1 MRDNLEASRYLDIDQ
16 SLGFGLEN
24 LPYGV
29 FSTLGSKPHIGVR
42 INNHVL
48 DLSQFELEGY
58 FKLFPDQKVFHSSR
72 LNDFAALGP
81 KKCSEIRKQIQDILT
96 SLKSPLKNSSF
107 HQKVF
112 IPLNKVQMHLPFY
125 TRGYTDFYSS
135 EVHATNVGKLF
146 RDAANALP
154 KSWKYLPIAYH
165 GRSSSLIIS
174 DTPIVRPAGQILRA
188 GLEQPVFLPSERLD
202 FEVEMGI
209 FIGQSN
215 RLSEAIPLEEA
226 EKYIFGLVILNDWSA
241 RDIQSFEY
249 QPLGPFLGKNFA
261 TSISP
266 WVVPIEALTPFK
278 VPMGPVDIKL
288 VSYLEETQRNTL
300 DIDLELTLK
309 TNKNYSQKLI
319 KTNFKHQ
326 YWSMNQQISHHT
338 VNGCNLEIGDLL
350 GTGTISGPDPSS
362 WGCLLEITQ
371 NGKNPLV
378 LDNQEN
384 RKFLMD
390 EDEITIEAHSQKT
403 NGMKISFGQV
413 RNKIIKNPSFP
424 NS

>member
-1 MRDNLEASRYLDIDQ
+1 MLNSSRYLEIDPL
-16 SLGFGLEN
+16 LGFGLDN

-29 FSTLGSKPHIGVR
+29 FSIQKDQARVGVR

-48 DLSQFELEGY
+48 DLSILEAEGY
-58 FKLFPDQKVFHSSR
+58 FKNLTDKQIFNKSS

-81 KKCSEIRKQIQDILT
+81 KKCGQIRTKIQEIFTT
-96 SLKSPLKNSSF
+96 SQSPLKSSSF
-107 HQKVF
+107 YQKVL
-112 IPLNKVQMHLPFY
+112 IPLNNVRMHLPFH

-146 RDAANALP
+146 RDPANALP
-154 KSWKYLPIAYH
+154 KSWKNLPIAYH
-165 GRSSSLIIS
+165 GRSSSLVT
-174 DTPIVRPAGQILRA
+174 DNAPIVRPAGQILRA
-188 GLEQPVFLPSERLD
+188 GTELPIFHPTEKLD
-202 FEVEMGI
+202 FEIEMGI

-215 RLSEAIPLEEA
+215 PLSQAIPVEEA

-266 WVVPIEALTPFK
+266 WVVPIEALAPFRI
-278 VPMGPVDIKL
+278 PMGPLDIKL
-288 VSYLEETQRNTL
+288 VSYLDEVKRSTL
-300 DIDLELTLK
+300 DINLELTLK
-309 TNKNYSQKLI
+309 TNKNYMQKLI

-326 YWSMNQQISHHT
+326 YWSMNQQIAHHT

-371 NGKNPLV
+371 NGKNPLI
-378 LDNQEN
+378 LNNKETRN
-384 RKFLMD
+384 FLID
-390 EDEITIEAHSQKT
+390 EDEIIIEACSQKP
-403 NGMKISFGQV
+403 NDIKISFGQV
-413 RNKIIKNPSFP
+413 SNKIIKNPLFQ